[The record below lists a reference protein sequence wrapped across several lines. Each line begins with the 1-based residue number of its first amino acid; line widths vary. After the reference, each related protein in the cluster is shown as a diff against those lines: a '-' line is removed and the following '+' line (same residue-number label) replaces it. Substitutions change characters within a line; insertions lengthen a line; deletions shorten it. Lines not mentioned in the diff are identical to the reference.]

1 MIKIYKL
8 LVMNII
14 IPLCGTGKRFQEV
27 GYELPKPLIDVFD
40 KKMIEHVLDSLD
52 IMLDDKVFI
61 IYHTSLEAYD
71 FSTLIQTRYPHI
83 ILIPIYKRTDG
94 AAETILYG
102 IQYII
107 QRHININQQTLL
119 IDCDTLYHV
128 PILNKFR
135 QISSSATLCF
145 EDNESKPI
153 YSYVRVEDGHIVE
166 IKEKE
171 KISTYANTGA
181 YFFQNT
187 YELHH
192 HCQEIIQKDIRYKNE
207 YYISCVIQHMIN
219 SGIAFQAI
227 HIKRSQYSSLGTPEE
242 LQKYKNNHL
251 SFLFDLDGTLVKTDP
266 IYHKVW
272 EEILLQFNIPMTEYI
287 FNQYIQGNND
297 AYAMK
302 QMHIDSSS
310 YDIASI
316 SLMKD
321 RLFRKYLNEIIVIDG
336 VVEYMKHIKEEGHDI
351 CIVTNCNR
359 DTCEA
364 ILEHIH
370 INKYVKYVIIGNE
383 CERPKPYPDPYMKAI
398 QLLHTTPDK
407 CIIFEDS
414 KSGLLSAKGVLARN
428 IVGVDTGTNL
438 HILNELGIKTRIT
451 NYTGMTSVISD
462 STDVIHDLTE
472 MIYRSLSNTY
482 NIKQIRLNTNK
493 LKGGYI
499 SDVIRVEIDLISG
512 EIIDCVLKYE
522 NDYTSSLTKMAYTLG
537 LFDREYYFYEQIR
550 DYVTIC
556 VPKYIGTIKNSDYLS
571 KGILLENI
579 NKEDFVLSLNLN
591 KESIDVSLKVIEQCA
606 KFHSQFWNKDLSKSF
621 PNLKKHNDPLFKP
634 VWGEF
639 LRERW
644 PIFSKKWK
652 HVISLEVLTKMK
664 EKVDHFEELQ
674 EYLSQ
679 GPLTICHGDVK
690 SGNIFYKKQGTDYMP
705 YFIDWQY
712 IANGKGV
719 QDIVFFMMESFT
731 IENIHAYHDLFK
743 MYYYIKLKENRVS
756 YPWELYQ
763 KDFEAAIYYF
773 PLFVA
778 IWFGTTPNEDLI
790 DVSFPFLFIQKF
802 VAVLESL

>member
-1 MIKIYKL
+1 
-8 LVMNII
+8 MNII
-14 IPLCGTGKRFQEV
+14 IPLCGIGKRFQEA
-27 GYELPKPLIDVFD
+27 GYSSPKPLIDVFN
-40 KKMIEHVLDSLD
+40 KKMIEHVLDSID
-52 IMLDDKVFI
+52 MKSNDKVFI
-61 IYHTSLEAYD
+61 IYHTSLEEYG
-71 FSTLIQTRYPHI
+71 FSTLIKDQYSHI
-83 ILIPIYKRTDG
+83 TLIPIYKRTDG

-107 QRHININQQTLL
+107 QHHLSINLQTLL

-128 PILNKFR
+128 PILEKFR
-135 QISSSATLCF
+135 NLTSSATLCF
-145 EDNESKPI
+145 EDLNSNPI
-153 YSYVRVEDGHIVE
+153 YSYVRVEDGYIIE
-166 IKEKE
+166 IREKE

-181 YFFQNT
+181 YFFQNIN
-187 YELHH
+187 ELQY
-192 HCQEIIQKDIRYKNE
+192 HCQEIIQKNRRYKNE
-207 YYISCVIQHMIN
+207 YYISCVIQNMIE
-219 SGIAFQAI
+219 SGIVFQAVSI
-227 HIKRSQYSSLGTPEE
+227 TRSHYTSLGTPEE
-242 LQKYKNNHL
+242 LQKYKDQHL

-302 QMHIDSSS
+302 QLQIDPLS
-310 YDIASI
+310 YDIKKISI
-316 SLMKD
+316 LKD
-321 RLFRKYLNEIIVIDG
+321 KLFRKYLDEIVIMEG
-336 VVEYMKHIKEEGHDI
+336 VVEYIKCIKEDGHDV

-364 ILEHIH
+364 IIEY
-370 INKYVKYVIIGNE
+370 INIKKYVNYIIIGNE
-383 CERPKPYPDPYMKAI
+383 CERPKPYPDPYMSAI
-398 QLLHTTPDK
+398 QLLHTIPEQ

-414 KSGLLSAKGVLARN
+414 KSGILSAKGVSPRC
-428 IVGVDTGTNL
+428 IVGVDNGTNC
-438 HILNELGIKTRIT
+438 HILDELSIKTRVT
-451 NYTGMTSVISD
+451 NYVNMSTYISEQ
-462 STDVIHDLTE
+462 TDTTRELTE
-472 MIYRSLSNTY
+472 MIHRSVSNTY
-482 NIKQIRLNTNK
+482 SIKNIHLDTNK

-499 SDVIRVEIDLISG
+499 SDVIRVGLELESG
-512 EIIDCVLKYE
+512 DTIDCVLKYE

-537 LFDREYYFYEQIR
+537 LFDREYYFYEQIQA
-550 DYVTIC
+550 YVTIC

-579 NKEDFVLSLNLN
+579 NKDDFVLALNLN
-591 KESIDVSLKVIEQCA
+591 KENIDVSLKVIEQCA
-606 KFHSQFWNKDLSKSF
+606 KFHAQFWNKDLSKSF

-634 VWGEF
+634 VWGAF

-644 PIFSKKWK
+644 PLFSEKWK
-652 HVISLEVLTKMK
+652 HVISSETLTKMK
-664 EKVDHFEELQ
+664 EKVEHFEDIQ

-690 SGNIFYKKQGTDYMP
+690 SGNIFYKKQENGYMP

-731 IENIHAYHDLFK
+731 IENIRTYRDLFK
-743 MYYYIKLKENRVS
+743 MYYYIKLKENNIEYS
-756 YPWELYQ
+756 QEAYH
-763 KDFEAAIYYF
+763 KDFEAAICYF

-778 IWFGTTPNEDLI
+778 VWFGTTPNEDLI

-802 VAVLESL
+802 ISVFETL

>member
-1 MIKIYKL
+1 
-8 LVMNII
+8 MNII
-14 IPLCGTGKRFQEV
+14 IPLCGTGKRFQDAN
-27 GYELPKPLIDVFD
+27 YKLPKPLIDVFD

-52 IMLDDKVFI
+52 IILDDKIFI
-61 IYHTSLEAYD
+61 IYHISLDTYD
-71 FSTLIQTRYPHI
+71 FSTLIQARYPHI
-83 ILIPIYKRTDG
+83 TLIPIYKRTDG

-107 QRHININQQTLL
+107 QHNIHINIQTLL
-119 IDCDTLYHV
+119 IDCDTLYHI

-135 QISSSATLCF
+135 QISTSATLCF
-145 EDNESKPI
+145 EDNESNPI
-153 YSYVRVEDGHIVE
+153 YSYVRVEEDHIVE

-181 YFFQNT
+181 YFFQNIH
-187 YELHH
+187 ELHYN
-192 HCQEIIQKDIRYKNE
+192 CQQIIEKDVRYKNE
-207 YYISCVIQHMIN
+207 YYISCVIQHMIE
-219 SGIAFQAI
+219 SGIIFQAI
-227 HIKRSQYSSLGTPEE
+227 PIKRSQYSSLGTPEE

-310 YDIASI
+310 YDITSI
-316 SLMKD
+316 SSMKD

-336 VVEYMKHIKEEGHDI
+336 VVEYMKRIKEEGHDI

-383 CERPKPYPDPYMKAI
+383 CKHPKPYPDPYMKAI
-398 QLLHTTPDK
+398 QLLHTIPDK

-414 KSGLLSAKGVLARN
+414 KSGLLSAKAVLPRN

-451 NYTGMTSVISD
+451 NYIDMTSVISD
-462 STDVIHDLTE
+462 STDVTNDLTE
-472 MIYRSLSNTY
+472 MIRRSLSNTY
-482 NIKQIRLNTNK
+482 DIKQIRLNTNK

-537 LFDREYYFYEQIR
+537 LFDREYYFYEQIS
-550 DYVTIC
+550 DYVKIC

-579 NKEDFVLSLNLN
+579 NKDDFILGLNLN
-591 KESIDVSLKVIEQCA
+591 KESIDISLKVIEQCA

-621 PNLKKHNDPLFKP
+621 SNLKKHNDPLFKP
-634 VWGEF
+634 VWGDF

-644 PIFSKKWK
+644 PLFSEKWK

-664 EKVDHFEELQ
+664 EKVDQFEELQ

-731 IENIHAYHDLFK
+731 IENIRTYHDLFK
-743 MYYYIKLKENRVS
+743 MYYYIKLKENGVS
-756 YPWELYQ
+756 YSWELYQ